1 MGKLQYKIKNG
12 PRVDSLVEYK
22 LSNDTVVAIFQGFRG
37 ENPDLDFIVK
47 YKEKDKRLRTPSHTH
62 WIVDLVIKGEINKSG
77 TLELVKELIE
87 MYDDI
92 EPFKTTEERNN
103 YELIY
108 TPEISRDFSWLDGVG
123 LLPIELIATLVE
135 LFSKCEKQ
143 TTGAFMF
150 KSMLTLT
157 KEYLEGKKDYY
168 QIIGTSKRV

>member
-1 MGKLQYKIKNG
+1 MEIRRLPENLINQI
-12 PRVDSLVEYK
+12 
-22 LSNDTVVAIFQGFRG
+22 AAG
-37 ENPDLDFIVK
+37 EVI
-47 YKEKDKRLRTPSHTH
+47 ERPSA
-62 WIVDLVIKGEINKSG
+62 V
-77 TLELVKELIE
+77 VKELIE

-123 LLPIELIATLVE
+123 LLPIELISTLVE